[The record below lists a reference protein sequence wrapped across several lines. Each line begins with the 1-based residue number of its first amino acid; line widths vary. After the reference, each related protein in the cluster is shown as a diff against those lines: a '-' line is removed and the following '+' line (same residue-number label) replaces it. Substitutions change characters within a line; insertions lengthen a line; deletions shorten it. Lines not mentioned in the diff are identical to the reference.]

1 MGFFDRFKKKAT
13 EAVDPNLGTIMD
25 IAVADGGFK
34 TLVEAVKAAGL
45 VDTLKGKAPFTV
57 FAPNDSAFQ
66 DLPAGK
72 IDALLKD
79 KVKLKSILTY
89 HVVAG
94 RMSYDDLA
102 KLKAVKTVEGKEL
115 ALDTAGVLKVGGAM
129 IIRSNIKCRNG
140 YIHVINK
147 VLEP

>member
-1 MGFFDRFKKKAT
+1 M
-13 EAVDPNLGTIMD
+13 DPNLGTIVD

-45 VDTLKGKAPFTV
+45 VDTLKGRGPYTV

-66 DLPAGK
+66 DLPAGT
-72 IDALLKD
+72 IEALLKD
-79 KVKLKSILTY
+79 KIKLKSLLTY

-94 RMSYDDLA
+94 RMNYDDLA
-102 KLKAVKTVEGKEL
+102 KLKTVKTVEGKEL
-115 ALDTAGVLKVGGAM
+115 ALDAAGVLKVGGAT
-129 IIRSNIKCRNG
+129 IIQGNIKCRNG

>member
-13 EAVDPNLGTIMD
+13 EAVDPNLGTIVD

-45 VDTLKGKAPFTV
+45 VDTLKGRGPYTV

-79 KVKLKSILTY
+79 KAKLKSILTY

-94 RMSYDDLA
+94 RMNYDDLA
-102 KLKAVKTVEGKEL
+102 KLKTVKTVEGKEL
-115 ALDTAGVLKVGGAM
+115 ALDATGILKVGGAA
-129 IIRSNIKCRNG
+129 IVRGNIKCRNG

>member
-13 EAVDPNLGTIMD
+13 EAVDPNLGTIVD

-45 VDTLKGKAPFTV
+45 VDTLKGRGPYTV

-66 DLPAGK
+66 DLPAGT
-72 IDALLKD
+72 IEALLKD
-79 KVKLKSILTY
+79 KIKLKSLLTY

-94 RMSYDDLA
+94 RMNYDDLA
-102 KLKAVKTVEGKEL
+102 KLKTVKTVEGKEL
-115 ALDTAGVLKVGGAM
+115 ALDAAGVLKVGGAT
-129 IIRSNIKCRNG
+129 IIQGNIKCRNG